1 MMYRKAILFEDA
13 HIAAK
18 VLQTP
23 DPRKQKALG
32 RKVEGFEPAKWDVWK
47 EGIVEE
53 VNFPLT
59 YPLYPLFFSLFFLFF
74 FSFLVFDVGKKKK
87 KTVLFSYTYTKI

>member
-23 DPRKQKALG
+23 NPKKQKALG

-53 VNFPLT
+53 VNFP
-59 YPLYPLFFSLFFLFF
+59 YPLYPLFFLFSFLFF
-74 FSFLVFDVGKKKK
+74 SPYMF
-87 KTVLFSYTYTKI
+87 